1 MGTWKIA
8 AAAAVLLLPAAV
20 ADVAPR
26 CGSRPR
32 RNATVVRAP
41 FESCAFVNPRT
52 EVVCAPALAC
62 VATGAPGSSVC
73 TRACTTDAD
82 CATLGA
88 DARCSGKG
96 RVGASTSEVAVCA
109 RGGDAAPP

>member
-8 AAAAVLLLPAAV
+8 AAAAVLLLPSAA

-32 RNATVVRAP
+32 RNTTVVRGA
-41 FESCAFVNPRT
+41 FESCAFVDPRT
-52 EVVCAPALAC
+52 EVVCGSALTC
-62 VATGAPGSSVC
+62 VAMTGPSPASVC
-73 TRACTTDAD
+73 TRACATDAD
-82 CATLGA
+82 CAALGA

-96 RVGASTSEVAVCA
+96 RVSAEVTVCA
-109 RGGDAAPP
+109 RGGDASR